1 MIKTFEFEV
10 SNAARYYLNGD
21 TSTAWFKTDLSRLTN
36 TEGIDEIINTWI
48 EENHPVIEDIKI
60 VPVDVNFHN
69 NGRGNTI
76 HLFYT
81 IIYR

>member
-36 TEGIDEIINTWI
+36 TEGIDEIIGI
-48 EENHPVIEDIKI
+48 VGIDGIMEYELLIK
-60 VPVDVNFHN
+60 
-69 NGRGNTI
+69 
-76 HLFYT
+76 LLE
-81 IIYR
+81 